1 MLLRIK
7 QQGLDITPQILI
19 VSILKF
25 YEILELLIFVMLCHE
40 PDFCSV
46 LNLSV
51 VPRLPVSSQMQ

>member
-25 YEILELLIFVMLCHE
+25 YEILEQLLFVKFCHE
-40 PDFCSV
+40 PDFCSA